1 MVAGAEG
8 RDRWGVTAKKY
19 GISFRAEENVL
30 ELVVVVAQPCEYI
43 KSHRIVHSKMVNS
56 VACDVNLNLKRNSVL
71 AR

>member
-1 MVAGAEG
+1 MTRNGFLFGVMNMFWNYIMVMA
-8 RDRWGVTAKKY
+8 
-19 GISFRAEENVL
+19 
-30 ELVVVVAQPCEYI
+30 AQPYKYT